1 MMARTQK
8 RDVAADLQAM
18 RAAKPAAND
27 GAVPVGAQ
35 VNPNAQMRR
44 DLADVCD
51 WYEMGQGWTQDEL
64 AVLRRDYQA
73 ALQREPFDLI
83 ADILSQSAAVARA
96 AKKAFLERVA
106 ADAAK
111 LRAHV

>member
-1 MMARTQK
+1 MARTQK
-8 RDVAADLQAM
+8 RDVAAELQAM
-18 RAAKPAAND
+18 RSAKPAAND
-27 GAVPVGAQ
+27 GAVPA

-64 AVLRRDYQA
+64 AELRRDYQA